1 MNDLAHRVKYAELAY
16 KIVGGLFFSC
26 LKIPFSKRCNAMY
39 GPENFFYHL
48 ALMCEGRT
56 SAECVYQNKLQDE
69 HKPQGGKKGKGRR
82 GKAERRLVPCA
93 KWTLGKIRGVRYD
106 RMLIR
111 CGHMI
116 RCSVAQM
123 RRRGMLRGP
132 VDVAIDM
139 HKIGRY
145 DKSPSMTNMIKSK
158 YKDGTCNFNCL
169 ATVQCVIDGSRA
181 TLGTILVNRG
191 DFKTDVV
198 SRLLDMCE
206 RNGVVLN
213 LLTLDR
219 EFFTREIIQLL
230 NGRGIRFLMPATK
243 NKNVK
248 KAIDQHEKGERG
260 EVSYNLT
267 TSDRQSE
274 GYTLIIRRNE
284 RYREGDEE
292 TPKYHTF
299 ATNIPE
305 HLIHGNVDG
314 FVERYRQR
322 WGIETGYRCYE
333 SVRPRTTSRSES
345 VRMLLMFFPFLMYN
359 AWIISKHLLMRRKLD
374 GGGKKQTVTLKQT
387 VRLFIRFCLES
398 LRKGRPPDPE

>member
-1 MNDLAHRVKYAELAY
+1 MDGLAHRVKYAELAY
-16 KIVGGLFFSC
+16 KIFGGLFFSC

-39 GPENFFYHL
+39 GPENLFYHL

-69 HKPQGGKKGKGRR
+69 HKPQDREKRKGRR
-82 GKAERRLVPCA
+82 GKAERRFVPCA
-93 KWTLGKIRGVRYD
+93 KWMLGKIRGVRD
-106 RMLIR
+106 DWVLIR

-116 RCSVAQM
+116 RRSVARM
-123 RRRGMLRGP
+123 RCRGMLRRP
-132 VDVAIDM
+132 VDMAIDM

-158 YKDGTCNFNCL
+158 YKDETCNFNCL
-169 ATVQCVIDGSRA
+169 AIVQCVIDGSRA
-181 TLGTILVNRG
+181 ALSTILVNRG

-219 EFFTREIIQLL
+219 EFFTREIIQML

-248 KAIDQHEKGERG
+248 KAIDQHENGKRG

-284 RYREGDEE
+284 KYKEGDEE

-333 SVRPRTTSRSES
+333 SVRPRTTTRSES
-345 VRMLLMFFPFLMYN
+345 VRILLMFFPFLMYN
-359 AWIISKHLLMRRKLD
+359 A
-374 GGGKKQTVTLKQT
+374 
-387 VRLFIRFCLES
+387 
-398 LRKGRPPDPE
+398 

>member
-1 MNDLAHRVKYAELAY
+1 
-16 KIVGGLFFSC
+16 
-26 LKIPFSKRCNAMY
+26 
-39 GPENFFYHL
+39 
-48 ALMCEGRT
+48 MCE
-56 SAECVYQNKLQDE
+56 K
-69 HKPQGGKKGKGRR
+69 
-82 GKAERRLVPCA
+82 
-93 KWTLGKIRGVRYD
+93 
-106 RMLIR
+106 
-111 CGHMI
+111 
-116 RCSVAQM
+116 
-123 RRRGMLRGP
+123 
-132 VDVAIDM
+132 
-139 HKIGRY
+139 
-145 DKSPSMTNMIKSK
+145 
-158 YKDGTCNFNCL
+158 
-169 ATVQCVIDGSRA
+169 
-181 TLGTILVNRG
+181 
-191 DFKTDVV
+191 
-198 SRLLDMCE
+198 
-206 RNGVVLN
+206 NGIVLN

-219 EFFTREIIQLL
+219 EFFTREIIQML
-230 NGRGIRFLMPATK
+230 NSRGIRFLMPATK

-248 KAIDQHEKGERG
+248 KAIDQHENGKRG

-284 RYREGDEE
+284 KYREGDEE

-398 LRKGRPPDPE
+398 LRNGRPPDPE